1 MQLKYRV
8 NELIKER
15 ANYVDFLRC
24 DAIITMDQTLGLCG
38 EITRVGEAI
47 SNIQSKSLL
56 EAEKEANDV
65 TYEMPSSMNKDAELF
80 EQIRKPWGRKKAK
93 MPIIPKTWDR
103 YL

>member
-24 DAIITMDQTLGLCG
+24 DAIITMDQTLGLCN
-38 EITRVGEAI
+38 EITRLGEAI

-56 EAEKEANDV
+56 ETEKEANDV

-80 EQIRKPWGRKKAK
+80 RQVPRKGKKK
-93 MPIIPKTWDR
+93 TEMPFIPKTWDR